1 MKVDL
6 YPETCVVAIRVLV
19 ATLRNPN
26 FILAKDERLHL
37 EQFVVD
43 LQDELDNEIE
53 RQWLSHSNPE
63 G

>member
-6 YPETCVVAIRVLV
+6 YIDGCEVAIRVLV

-26 FILAKDERLHL
+26 FLMDKEERHHL
-37 EQFVVD
+37 EQFVAD

-53 RQWLSHSNPE
+53 RQWLDHYNP
-63 G
+63 GA